1 MLEGLCCVNGAN
13 HPHQPHSDPNTQLWV
28 PAAAQHTQMW
38 MHVGNPAGF
47 QQNPFGKSIMLKHLH
62 RCKRGFPRR
71 EVFCAACPQSFRCM
85 KSFRSVAGCKELQR
99 PHPRGQPLVQDQE
112 RSNITTILR
121 AWRFLLPNAAKM
133 RTGVKLNS
141 SSTLWEEGKEGMWIF
156 ISF

>member
-1 MLEGLCCVNGAN
+1 MIVHVLLMLEGLCCVNGAN

-99 PHPRGQPLVQDQE
+99 PHPREQPLVQDQE

-141 SSTLWEEGKEGMWIF
+141 SSTL
-156 ISF
+156 